1 MKFRVAETPGARK
14 VEERFDLPV
23 TQYGRLTPEMARD
36 KAKEAKIM
44 HLQVQLATAINRF
57 SDSILKDT
65 AKIEALTLKA
75 IENGLTTDEEIE
87 GYKAKAIRASAN
99 HNAKIAKIRNELA
112 HELNLIQA
120 KSASDTSLANLSFQQ
135 KLRLMQANHG
145 SQQQILANGFEQQLK
160 AIQDKP
166 RLAIAAQNQSAQ
178 LDAYINARDFDALPA
193 LGGSSSQS
201 NSTRGGFL
209 NGLFNFFTGRN

>member
-23 TQYGRLTPEMARD
+23 TQYGRLTPEMVRD

-44 HLQVQLATAINRF
+44 HLQVQLTTAINRF

-75 IENGLTTDEEIE
+75 IESGLTTDEEIE
-87 GYKAKAIRASAN
+87 GYKAKAIKASAN
-99 HNAKIAKIRNELA
+99 HDAKIAKIRNELA

-145 SQQQILANGFEQQLK
+145 SQQQILANGFEQQLRV
-160 AIQDKP
+160 IQASP
-166 RLAIAAQNQSAQ
+166 QLAFAAQNQSAQ
-178 LDAYINARDFDALPA
+178 LDAYINARDFVPA
-193 LGGSSSQS
+193 LGSSSSQS
-201 NSTRGGFL
+201 NKSTGGGFL